1 MAPTLG
7 HIVLKINSTKE
18 WNATQVLMTWCSLY
32 SLSVL
37 CDRYLKGEIDTE
49 AELRRVKEKII
60 WNDFSRKL
68 RRGEPQG

>member
-1 MAPTLG
+1 
-7 HIVLKINSTKE
+7 
-18 WNATQVLMTWCSLY
+18 MTWCSLY
-32 SLSVL
+32 LLPVL

-49 AELRRVKEKII
+49 AELRRIKEKII